1 MTTRNA
7 SRAAPIARLGKTT
20 EWLLA
25 RFTRLPVGRRRPAA
39 FGVAAAIAVIGW
51 IDHVSGIQLSL
62 IAFYLVPVVLTT
74 VWFGRAEGLM
84 VAFAAAAVRFAA
96 DGLSTSTS
104 YTDVWLWWNSIAGL
118 GVFFVVVWS
127 LDVLMRFQLQLE
139 ERVRMRTAQLEEETR
154 WRQEVQRQLLEL
166 SSSER
171 SAMGRELH
179 DQLGQHLV
187 ATAMAAQVLAHRL
200 QGKDESGGREARQIA
215 SLVEQGIAQTRQL
228 AHGMLLT
235 HLDPARLPAEFEEL
249 CATLR
254 QQYPRVQCE
263 CVVKSPPL
271 LRDAAAAAQVYRIG
285 QESLRNA
292 LRHSGAKLVR
302 LTLSEESGQLSL
314 AVEDDGRGLPSD
326 TGKQRPGLGLSIM
339 RHRAEQLGAF
349 FQLVST
355 PGRGTRITCL
365 VPVGTPDLSAA

>member
-1 MTTRNA
+1 MNTGNA
-7 SRAAPIARLGKTT
+7 SLPASVTKLGKTT

-25 RFTRLPVGRRRPAA
+25 RFTRLPAGRRRTAA
-39 FGVAAAIAVIGW
+39 FGVAMAIAVIGW
-51 IDHVSGIQLSL
+51 IDHLSGIQFSL
-62 IAFYLVPVVLTT
+62 VAAYLIPVVLTT
-74 VWFGRAEGLM
+74 VWFGRVEGM
-84 VAFAAAAVRFAA
+84 AVAISAAAVRFAA
-96 DGLSTSTS
+96 DGISTSTS

-118 GVFFVVVWS
+118 GVYLVVVWS

-200 QGKDESGGREARQIA
+200 QVKDEGAGREARQIA

-235 HLDPARLPAEFEEL
+235 QLDPARLAAEFEEL

-263 CVVKSPPL
+263 CIVKSPPL
-271 LRDAAAAAQVYRIG
+271 LRDASSAAQVYRIG

-292 LRHSGAKLVR
+292 LRHSGANTVR
-302 LTLSEESGQLSL
+302 LTLSEQSGQLSL

-326 TGKQRPGLGLSIM
+326 STQQKPGLGLSIM

-365 VPVGTPDLSAA
+365 VPVGTSDLSAA

>member
-1 MTTRNA
+1 M
-7 SRAAPIARLGKTT
+7 ARLGKTT

-25 RFTRLPVGRRRPAA
+25 RFTRLPLARRRPAA
-39 FGVAAAIAVIGW
+39 FGVATAIAVIGW
-51 IDHVSGIQLSL
+51 IDHISGIQLSL
-62 IAFYLVPVVLTT
+62 IAFYLIPVVLTT
-74 VWFGRAEGLM
+74 VWFGRVEGLA
-84 VAFAAAAVRFAA
+84 VAFVAAAVRFAA
-96 DGLSTSTS
+96 DGFNNSTS

-118 GVFFVVVWS
+118 GVYFVVVWS

-235 HLDPARLPAEFEEL
+235 HLDPARLPAELEEL

-263 CVVKSPPL
+263 CIVKSPPL

-302 LTLSEESGQLSL
+302 LTLSEESGQLLL
-314 AVEDDGRGLPSD
+314 AVDDDGRGLPSD
-326 TGKQRPGLGLSIM
+326 IRQQRSGLGLSIM

-365 VPVGTPDLSAA
+365 VPVGTPELSVA